1 MATAQTPVKTMLI
14 AMIPGSSRLLYA
26 SGIYPLR
33 TITRPKMKTNIRG
46 CRKVCRSNT
55 KKLRRATWASRA
67 SMAKKHFQF
76 IPASSFPCGVETD
89 SRGWAPKYAHLVDP
103 RSRLRPEWQSRG
115 SANRHGRRRDL
126 RRCDRSRAPPGHPPE
141 IEVAPAS
148 EESAGR
154 IAAATEILR
163 ALNSSIRQVCLGQWC
178 VRDQ

>member
-1 MATAQTPVKTMLI
+1 MATAHTPVKTMLI
-14 AMIPGSSRLLYA
+14 AMMPGSSRLLYA

-76 IPASSFPCGVETD
+76 IPANSFRCGVETD

-103 RSRLRPEWQSRG
+103 RSRLRPEWQSREL
-115 SANRHGRRRDL
+115 ATRHDRRRDL
-126 RRCDRSRAPPGHPPE
+126 RRSDRLHALPGRRPENEAPPADPG
-141 IEVAPAS
+141 I
-148 EESAGR
+148 AGR
-154 IAAATEILR
+154 IAAAIEIPQ
-163 ALNSSIRQVCLGQWC
+163 APNSSTLQV
-178 VRDQ
+178 

>member
-1 MATAQTPVKTMLI
+1 MATAQTPVNTMLI
-14 AMIPGSSRLLYA
+14 AMMPGSSRLLYA

-89 SRGWAPKYAHLVDP
+89 SRGWAPKYGHLAGP
-103 RSRLRPEWQSRG
+103 RSRLRRGWQSRE
-115 SANRHGRRRDL
+115 SVTRHGRRRDL
-126 RRCDRSRAPPGHPPE
+126 RRSDRLHALPGRRPENEAAPRG
-141 IEVAPAS
+141 
-148 EESAGR
+148 
-154 IAAATEILR
+154 
-163 ALNSSIRQVCLGQWC
+163 LGSLG
-178 VRDQ
+178 